1 MPPKNKN
8 GHADL
13 MKVLAGS
20 AATAGLIYTVKE
32 ALKKKNNYAKLAKQV
47 RETSGKSQPKTGSSQ
62 PKTPALTDSSNNY
75 EILKKIKKDSPK
87 SASQLNTDLT
97 RLGDFSEMKSIT
109 ESMEKKID
117 DMADVFNK
125 QKQQREREKQE
136 KKTVGKIQ
144 QPVQTLVAKGA
155 NIEAREDSETRWRGQ
170 RKRNERRLRNYW
182 LSTRTLMRQPK
193 IRRTR

>member
-155 NIEAREDSETRWRGQ
+155 NIEARR
-170 RKRNERRLRNYW
+170 
-182 LSTRTLMRQPK
+182 
-193 IRRTR
+193 